1 MNVLRDRIAG
11 SFYGLLV
18 GDALGCPAEGYT
30 PGKIRQIFGRITEM
44 EESRRGWWPKGL
56 HSDDGQQAIMVC
68 DSVLTDPEQ
77 PGHIFAQL
85 IVDMYKA
92 GPKGFFKFGLHRGT
106 GGNFRRTV
114 KALSRGCNWNEGATI
129 TAGNGAAMRIGPL
142 ALYFRE
148 DLEGLARAVIDLTR
162 VTHLDI
168 RGLAAASAVAFATA
182 RSLSWE
188 GKAAELADEAMI
200 KFVHELEERSS
211 DLLRR
216 KSNIHDF
223 SEALREL
230 FSFFDEPRQEV
241 LKKIEEKANK
251 TSLFPGGPTSGYVL
265 ASVMTSLYMFFSSQ
279 NFEQAL
285 TDTVMLGG
293 DTDTTGAITGQ
304 MCGALYGLEK
314 IPRRWLENLAA
325 FGSLEDRIEALVG
338 KTTPFR
344 PQKSAI
350 EMESKWTEELF

>member
-18 GDALGCPAEGYT
+18 GDALGCPVEGYT

-44 EESRRGWWPKGL
+44 EESQRGWWPKGL

-68 DSVLTDPEQ
+68 DSILTDPER
-77 PGHIFAQL
+77 PGQVFAHL
-85 IVDMYKA
+85 IVDMYQT

-106 GGNFRRTV
+106 GGNFRHTV
-114 KALSRGCNWNEGATI
+114 KALSRGCKWNEGATV
-129 TAGNGAAMRIGPL
+129 TAGNGAAMRIAPL
-142 ALYFRE
+142 ALYFRD

-168 RGLAAASAVAFATA
+168 RGLAAASAVAFIIA
-182 RSLSWE
+182 RALSWE
-188 GKAAELADEAMI
+188 GKPAGLADEAMI
-200 KFVHELEERSS
+200 EFVHELEERSS
-211 DLLRR
+211 DLLQR
-216 KSNIHDF
+216 KSNLHDF

-241 LKKIEEKANK
+241 LKKIEEKANQ

-293 DTDTTGAITGQ
+293 DTDTTGAMTGQ
-304 MCGALYGLEK
+304 MCGALYGFEK
-314 IPRRWLENLAA
+314 IPRRWLENLVS
-325 FGSLEDRIEALVG
+325 FESLEDRINALLE
-338 KTTPFR
+338 KKISFR
-344 PQKSAI
+344 PKKTVI
-350 EMESKWTEELF
+350 EMEKQWMEEFS